1 MIDGAAASVGSVRQ
15 WKRYAPTCAA
25 AVKKVEEEII
35 QVKIKSGQD
44 ALNYPIK
51 LNDKIASLSGVIASA
66 DTRPTQQSHDVFN
79 ELSGS
84 LDSLLAKYKKIT
96 ETDLAAFNSLVK
108 NMEIPAVIVKPKEPA
123 R

>member
-1 MIDGAAASVGSVRQ
+1 MVTEVGNPRNEESRRLPWQLESGSRRSPTASGGVIDPRI
-15 WKRYAPTCAA
+15 CAA
-25 AVKKVEEEII
+25 W
-35 QVKIKSGQD
+35 
-44 ALNYPIK
+44 
-51 LNDKIASLSGVIASA
+51 
-66 DTRPTQQSHDVFN
+66 PTQQSHDVFN